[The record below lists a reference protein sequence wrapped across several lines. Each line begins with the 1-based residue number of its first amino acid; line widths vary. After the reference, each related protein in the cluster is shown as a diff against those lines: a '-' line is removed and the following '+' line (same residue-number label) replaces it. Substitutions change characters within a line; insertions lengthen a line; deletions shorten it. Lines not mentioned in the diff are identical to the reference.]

1 MAEINIDNTGEV
13 LSRRD
18 VRRNSSN
25 QIISY
30 TLPDDSDKG
39 YGLQRIPA
47 QTTVFGLTSYDRVID
62 KLSGE
67 LLDNIPD
74 IGLRYTK
81 KFTFNESGTEAVLFT
96 NEKPDANM
104 ESFVREGAAQIDRI
118 QGNDLTPAQILQNAV
133 NEARQSL
140 INIGFTEREVQW
152 IQEESDLLVRDIIS
166 YFEEDNTRTP
176 DSWFRLQL
184 LNIPFFDEEF
194 IDWMLSA
201 AGMDYIDW
209 IEYIQTLKSENN
221 LLDNQIQYY
230 VFQAGRTV
238 FGLPPI

>member
-30 TLPDDSDKG
+30 TLPDDSNKG

-47 QTTVFGLTSYDRVID
+47 QTTVFGLTSYDRTID
-62 KLSGE
+62 KISGE

-96 NEKPDANM
+96 NEKPDSNM
-104 ESFVREGAAQIDRI
+104 ESFVREGAAQIDRL
-118 QGNDLTPAQILQNAV
+118 QGNDLTPAQQLRNAV

-140 INIGFTEREVQW
+140 IDRGFTEREARW
-152 IQEESDLLVRDIIS
+152 IMEEFSSHPYYSGQLVNDIIQQIDNGLTPIDWFRQLFLDNLVGTSLTDVLFDALPPIDLL
-166 YFEEDNTRTP
+166 
-176 DSWFRLQL
+176 
-184 LNIPFFDEEF
+184 EF
-194 IDWMLSA
+194 
-201 AGMDYIDW
+201 
-209 IEYIQTLKSENN
+209 IQTLDSTDNN
-221 LLDNQIQYY
+221 TIINGLLN
-230 VFQAGRTV
+230 VAGY
-238 FGLPPI
+238 LS

>member
-47 QTTVFGLTSYDRVID
+47 QTTVFGLTSYDRTID
-62 KLSGE
+62 KLSDE

-81 KFTFNESGTEAVLFT
+81 KFTFNESGTEAVLSM
-96 NEKPDANM
+96 KPDVNM
-104 ESFVREGAAQIDRI
+104 ESFVIEGAAQIDRI
-118 QGNDLTPAQILQNAV
+118 QGND
-133 NEARQSL
+133 
-140 INIGFTEREVQW
+140 
-152 IQEESDLLVRDIIS
+152 
-166 YFEEDNTRTP
+166 
-176 DSWFRLQL
+176 
-184 LNIPFFDEEF
+184 NIPTEEEPPTDPF
-194 IDWMLSA
+194 EGMTEEEISQAISDISDSFTIDL
-201 AGMDYIDW
+201 GGI
-209 IEYIQTLKSENN
+209 N
-221 LLDNQIQYY
+221 L
-230 VFQAGRTV
+230 F
-238 FGLPPI
+238 

>member
-30 TLPDDSDKG
+30 TLPDDSNKG

-47 QTTVFGLTSYDRVID
+47 QTTVFGLTSYDRTID
-62 KLSGE
+62 KISGE

-96 NEKPDANM
+96 NEKPDSNM

-118 QGNDLTPAQILQNAV
+118 QGTDNPPTEEQPPEDPFEGMTEEEISQAI
-133 NEARQSL
+133 SDISDSFTIDFGG
-140 INIGFTEREVQW
+140 INLF
-152 IQEESDLLVRDIIS
+152 
-166 YFEEDNTRTP
+166 
-176 DSWFRLQL
+176 
-184 LNIPFFDEEF
+184 
-194 IDWMLSA
+194 
-201 AGMDYIDW
+201 
-209 IEYIQTLKSENN
+209 
-221 LLDNQIQYY
+221 
-230 VFQAGRTV
+230 
-238 FGLPPI
+238 

>member
-13 LSRRD
+13 LSRRG

-47 QTTVFGLTSYDRVID
+47 QTTVFGLTSYDRTID

-81 KFTFNESGTEAVLFT
+81 KFTFNESGTEAFLSM
-96 NEKPDANM
+96 KPDANM

-118 QGNDLTPAQILQNAV
+118 QGND
-133 NEARQSL
+133 
-140 INIGFTEREVQW
+140 
-152 IQEESDLLVRDIIS
+152 
-166 YFEEDNTRTP
+166 
-176 DSWFRLQL
+176 
-184 LNIPFFDEEF
+184 NIPTEEAPPTDPF
-194 IDWMLSA
+194 EGMTEEEISQAISDISDSFTIDL
-201 AGMDYIDW
+201 GGI
-209 IEYIQTLKSENN
+209 N
-221 LLDNQIQYY
+221 L
-230 VFQAGRTV
+230 F
-238 FGLPPI
+238 